1 MVEIKKLRSN
11 FEIRFKYNDLL
22 FNYIKTI
29 PKEQCQTKM
38 NSIMLPNNT
47 LKEDW
52 YRLANEAGLAK
63 IISFCRDQGI
73 KFHFDNI
80 TSQESA
86 DLVDKLLEHNQQAKD
101 AIQLKKTGI
110 DVSGVDYS
118 FMKIEPYE
126 YQKQAVAF
134 FETTNGNAIL
144 GDQPGVGK
152 TLSSIS
158 YAIKNKYKTLVI
170 VPASLKLN
178 WRAEI
183 LKFTNEKCYIFKFKP
198 RKKDNI
204 ETFTKEESLFHIINY
219 ESLESY
225 FDFNYSHKCNNYN
238 CKWEGITE
246 VKKYDKCP
254 NCGRAKVVRS
264 RSYHLITKQDKD
276 GEVLNPND
284 YDLIVMDEA
293 HYIKNPTA
301 FRSQIIKKAFKE
313 SSKKILMTGTAIKNR
328 PYEFFPLLN
337 LIDSKEWSNAHNF
350 GVRYCN
356 AHQDKFGHW
365 NYDGSSNLEELYKRI
380 SPYFLRRLKKD
391 ILKFLP
397 PKTFTTI
404 PVELKADALRDYKKI
419 EDGIVDESQESD
431 DKMTHLAR
439 IQKLKQYTSMYKAKQ
454 SIEFIKNIIEGDEK
468 IVVFSQFISASQFI
482 YEEFKD
488 VAVWFTGKHNMI
500 EKQQAV
506 DKFMNDEECKVFV
519 GTIGAA
525 GVGLTLTSA
534 NCLMFLDLPWEPASK
549 IQAED
554 RIHRASQK
562 ADNVQIIKLI
572 CQNTIDVDIDNLITE
587 KEQIIS
593 KVLDGEVIENK
604 NEFSIFDDLLKIILD
619 KKSY

>member
-11 FEIRFKYNDLL
+11 FEIRFKYNELL
-22 FNYIKTI
+22 FNFLKSI
-29 PKEQCQTKM
+29 PKEQCQAKM
-38 NSIMLPNNT
+38 NSILLPDNRT
-47 LKEDW
+47 KEDW

-63 IISFCRDQGI
+63 IIKFCRENGI
-73 KFHFDNI
+73 KFEFDNI
-80 TSQESA
+80 SATESA
-86 DLVDKLLEHNQQAKD
+86 QIVDRLLQHNQKAFD
-101 AIQLKKTGI
+101 AIKLKETEI
-110 DVSGVDYS
+110 DVTDINYD
-118 FMKIEPYE
+118 FLKIQPFV
-126 YQKQAVAF
+126 YQKQAVKF
-134 FETTNGNAIL
+134 FEICDGNAIL

-152 TLSSIS
+152 SFSAMA
-158 YAIKNKYKTLVI
+158 YAIKNNLKTLLI

-183 LKFTNEKCYIFKFKP
+183 LKFTHEKCYIYKFKP

-204 ETFTKEESLFHIINY
+204 QTFTKDESLFHIINY

-225 FDFNYSHKCNNYN
+225 FDFNYSHKCLNYN
-238 CKWEGITE
+238 CKWEGITD
-246 VKKYDKCP
+246 VKKYEKCP
-254 NCGRAKVVRS
+254 NCGRIKVLKS
-264 RSYHLITKQDKD
+264 KSHQFINKQDKD

-365 NYDGSSNLEELYKRI
+365 NYDGYSNLEELYKRI
-380 SPYFLRRLKKD
+380 APYFLRRLKKD

-397 PKTFTTI
+397 PKTYTTI
-404 PVELKADALRDYKKI
+404 PIELKAKC
-419 EDGIVDESQESD
+419 
-431 DKMTHLAR
+431 
-439 IQKLKQYTSMYKAKQ
+439 
-454 SIEFIKNIIEGDEK
+454 SIEFINNIIEGDEK
-468 IVVFSQFISASQFI
+468 IVVFSQFISASEFI
-482 YEEFKD
+482 FEHFKD

-500 EKQQAV
+500 EKQEAV
-506 DKFMNDEECKVFV
+506 DKFMNDEKCKVFV

-534 NCLMFLDLPWEPASK
+534 SCLMFLDLPWEPASK

-562 ADNVQIIKLI
+562 ADNIQIIKLI
-572 CQNTIDVDIDNLITE
+572 CQNTIDVDIDNLITA

-619 KKSY
+619 KKKK